1 MMNGKTG
8 KTRAEVADRQ
18 LAAIM
23 AKQNKMKPRYDFSW
37 RLLAWI
43 FVYALLLTL
52 PFIWVDTPGGIYIG
66 AISDSDLVSRVDFD
80 WQDLDEEKIR
90 SEVMSTHYPLYEQ
103 RHRAEWMEEVFK
115 PVTEILNLAAD
126 NSSEEA
132 LIACAEKH
140 GVKLDAVSAAAL
152 RRGVSQERMYSNIIN
167 PAQQALYEWVYRQ
180 GVMDKER
187 YDTEIAG
194 NRHIIEIID
203 AGSHSTRGRLAEI
216 GGEGTEAA
224 PGGLGGP
231 VSSDKAGALVKKA
244 IYDYHYLFN
253 ISPEMRTGLID
264 MLTARV
270 AACPTLVYQDVLT
283 KARLAE
289 RIEYEQRRR
298 SHVLANS
305 LLIVKGQKITPD
317 DFLRVRA
324 ENKAWLA
331 THDWRALGS
340 HLVGK
345 LLLVFFTAVF
355 FTALFYYL
363 VPRDRARRL
372 LGVGVVSLA
381 VFAMLYFCRAQG
393 VAIHLVP
400 IGALAGLVAFG
411 CGAVAGMVASIFF
424 TLMAMLLDFQQ
435 MDALAGFLLS
445 GCFFAMLAPMKNS
458 RMQLVRLALEAAG
471 VAAIVVVCWNVSMG
485 MSVAWPPAVRLSALV
500 SPSLPEIR
508 ALWAVG
514 GWLLSLGLL
523 LVTMRALRHLFGV
536 TNNIILQDYQEHP
549 LLTTMLQEARSTYIH
564 CFITSSLAAEA
575 ARAIGANQV
584 LCRIASLYHDIG
596 KVTKPEYF
604 TENESGESRHDSLSP
619 YMSSI
624 IIFSHVKDG
633 VDDAKNAKLP
643 PEIVDVIAQHHGTTQ
658 VGFFLRRAREE
669 EAAGGKRAVDENL
682 FRYPGPKPQS
692 KETAIIMLADSV
704 EAASRSLG
712 AAANYAHI
720 KDMVHKISMGKLNDG
735 QFNESGLNFNE
746 LSRIEEALTQMLA
759 SMFHS
764 RVSYDNAKRRK

>member
-1 MMNGKTG
+1 MMNGKM
-8 KTRAEVADRQ
+8 RAEAIYERLAKNQGRHDKGRQ
-18 LAAIM
+18 
-23 AKQNKMKPRYDFSW
+23 RYNFTW
-37 RLLAWI
+37 RLLLGI
-43 FVYALLLTL
+43 FAYALLLTV
-52 PFIWVDTPGGIYIG
+52 PFIWVDTPGGIYVG
-66 AISDSDLVSRVDFD
+66 AVSDSDLVSRVDFD

-90 SEVMSTHYPLYEQ
+90 AEVMSTHYPLYEQ
-103 RHRAEWMEEVFK
+103 RHRAEWMDEVFK
-115 PVTEILNLAAD
+115 PVAEILNLAAD
-126 NSSEEA
+126 NSSEDA

-140 GVKLDAVSAAAL
+140 GIKLDAASAKAL
-152 RRGVSQERMYSNIIN
+152 RQGVSQERMYSNIIN

-187 YDTEIAG
+187 YAKEIAG
-194 NRHIIEIID
+194 NRHVIEIID

-216 GGEGTEAA
+216 GGEGPEANA
-224 PGGLGGP
+224 DGLGAP
-231 VSSDKAGALVKKA
+231 VSADQAGALVKKA

-270 AACPTLVYQDVLT
+270 AACPTLVYQEALT

-331 THDWRALGS
+331 TRDLRGLCS

-345 LLLVFFTAVF
+345 LLLVFFAMVF

-363 VPRDRARRL
+363 VPVDRARRL

-381 VFAMLYFCRAQG
+381 VFGLLYLCRAQG

-400 IGALAGLVAFG
+400 IGALAGMAAFG

-424 TLMAMLLDFQQ
+424 TLTAMLLDFQQ

-445 GCFFAMLAPMKNS
+445 GCFFAMLAPMKNT
-458 RMQLVRLALEAAG
+458 RMQLVRLALAAAA
-471 VAAIVVVCWNVSMG
+471 VAAIVVICWNVGMG
-485 MSVAWPPAVRLSALV
+485 MSIAWPPAFRLSSLI
-500 SPSLPEIR
+500 SPSLPETR

-523 LVTMRALRHLFGV
+523 LIGMRALRPLFGV
-536 TNNIILQDYQEHP
+536 TNNIILQDFQEHP
-549 LLTTMLQEARSTYIH
+549 LLIKMMTEARSTYIH
-564 CFITSSLAAEA
+564 CFVTSSLATEA
-575 ARAIGANQV
+575 ARAINANQV
-584 LCRIASLYHDIG
+584 VCRIASLYHDIG
-596 KVTKPEYF
+596 KLTKPEYF
-604 TENESGESRHDSLSP
+604 TENETGESRHDALSP
-619 YMSSI
+619 YMSSL

-633 VDDAKNAKLP
+633 VEFARQSRLP

-669 EAAGGKRAVDENL
+669 EAAGAKRAVDETL
-682 FRYPGPKPQS
+682 FRYPGPRPQT
-692 KETAIIMLADSV
+692 KEAAIIMLADSV

-712 AAANYAHI
+712 SAANYAHV
-720 KDMVHKISMGKLNDG
+720 KELVHRISMGKLNDG
-735 QFNESGLNFNE
+735 QFDDSGLNFTE
-746 LSRIEEALTQMLA
+746 LSIIEEALAKMLA